1 MHAPILAPAAVLV
14 CWSLVMLIWLV
25 RARQQAMAAAGMNL
39 GASGPGGRGQDLQ
52 GKLPD
57 AAMWP
62 SHNYTHLM
70 EQPTLFYAAVM
81 ILAIAGPHPGTVLG
95 MIDVALAWGY
105 ALLRIA
111 HSLWQA
117 KVNRIPER
125 IMLFRAASFCL
136 IGLALSALWVTLSAG

>member
-14 CWSLVMLIWLV
+14 CWSLVMLGWLI
-25 RARQQAMAAAGMNL
+25 RARRAAMAAAGWDL
-39 GASGPGGRGQDLQ
+39 SRSRPGGRGQDLQ

-57 AAMWP
+57 SAMWP

-81 ILAIAGPHPGTVLG
+81 ILAIAGPGTGTVLG
-95 MIDVALAWGY
+95 MVDVALAWGY
-105 ALLRIA
+105 TLLRIA
-111 HSLWQA
+111 HSVWQA

-125 IMLFRAASFCL
+125 IMLFRAASLCL
-136 IGLALSALWVTLSAG
+136 IGLALSALWVTLIGG